1 MSWRMTAYLGKASLR
16 SFEYI
21 VSFMNRNCSSEKAI
35 IRSMT
40 QMSSVRVEDGIEHAA
55 VVSEVMD

>member
-1 MSWRMTAYLGKASLR
+1 
-16 SFEYI
+16 
-21 VSFMNRNCSSEKAI
+21 
-35 IRSMT
+35 MT